1 MPRIKEKKQ
10 TNRTKREITNGCKT
24 KGKKENKA
32 TRRHN
37 NIQISQT
44 HTTGDII
51 TNTKS
56 TERNRIKP
64 IYISQPDQI
73 TETTNRQREN
83 KKKQEKKQ
91 NRIKRETETKKNNK
105 QEDKERRK
113 PRTKEKRKEKS
124 TSKKRKRK
132 RKETAKRQRCNESSQ
147 LILKTQRAV
156 EKTRERV
163 QDNKPNG

>member
-1 MPRIKEKKQ
+1 MPCIKEKKQ
-10 TNRTKREITNGCKT
+10 TNRTKREITNRGKT
-24 KGKKENKA
+24 KEKKENKA

-91 NRIKRETETKKNNK
+91 NRIKRETETKKDNK

-113 PRTKEKRKEKS
+113 PRNRTKKGGK
-124 TSKKRKRK
+124 
-132 RKETAKRQRCNESSQ
+132 
-147 LILKTQRAV
+147 V
-156 EKTRERV
+156 
-163 QDNKPNG
+163 NK

>member
-1 MPRIKEKKQ
+1 MPGIKEKKQ
-10 TNRTKREITNGCKT
+10 TNRTKREITNRGKT

-73 TETTNRQREN
+73 TETANRQREN

-91 NRIKRETETKKNNK
+91 NRVKRETETKKDNK
-105 QEDKERRK
+105 QEDKEERK
-113 PRTKEKRKEKS
+113 PRNRIKKGKKSQQVKRGKRREKKQQKDRNAMNPHS
-124 TSKKRKRK
+124 
-132 RKETAKRQRCNESSQ
+132 
-147 LILKTQRAV
+147 
-156 EKTRERV
+156 
-163 QDNKPNG
+163 